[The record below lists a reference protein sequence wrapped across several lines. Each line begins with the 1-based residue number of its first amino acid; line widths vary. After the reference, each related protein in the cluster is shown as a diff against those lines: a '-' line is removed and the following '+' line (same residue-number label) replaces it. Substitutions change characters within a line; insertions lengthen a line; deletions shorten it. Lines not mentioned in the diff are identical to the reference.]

1 MDANKSPRERHGR
14 LAEWI
19 PGKLRSR
26 ANAAEF
32 RARCR
37 YETFFTQPGSQAVV
51 SNCNNPRKKNCECGQ
66 GAIRPFWQAPNLNRC
81 TVHTQASESCPR
93 LGRVD
98 KSNPDANAGKQHEG
112 REALDEFI
120 VAGGNPA

>member
-1 MDANKSPRERHGR
+1 MSQGLAYSMDANKSPRERHGR

-37 YETFFTQPGSQAVV
+37 YETFFTQPG
-51 SNCNNPRKKNCECGQ
+51 
-66 GAIRPFWQAPNLNRC
+66 PN
-81 TVHTQASESCPR
+81 S
-93 LGRVD
+93 
-98 KSNPDANAGKQHEG
+98 G
-112 REALDEFI
+112 REQLQQKLDNI
-120 VAGGNPA
+120 IDQKP